1 MTRFGDFAPLC
12 HQVPSYPWCN
22 LFYHQV
28 CPSPLSV
35 PLALTPRQ
43 IQHHDSGVLQGVS
56 ADAVS
61 APVGVNPECGIL
73 RVGHN
78 GSIANVAN
86 IVACALSII
95 FTLLLIVW
103 TTRRRAAVGESLT
116 SIRRYPVSRPSLPS
130 RCPCI
135 RASKPPVHL
144 VRRHAILLTSAYI
157 HIAILPSSLSSADPI
172 TNAVHCATRTRAPHA
187 PHDLPA
193 WP

>member
-22 LFYHQV
+22 LFYHQ
-28 CPSPLSV
+28 
-35 PLALTPRQ
+35 
-43 IQHHDSGVLQGVS
+43 IQHHDSSVLQGVS
-56 ADAVS
+56 ADAAS

-103 TTRRRAAVGESLT
+103 TTRRRAAVG
-116 SIRRYPVSRPSLPS
+116 
-130 RCPCI
+130 
-135 RASKPPVHL
+135 
-144 VRRHAILLTSAYI
+144 
-157 HIAILPSSLSSADPI
+157 
-172 TNAVHCATRTRAPHA
+172 
-187 PHDLPA
+187 
-193 WP
+193 